1 MNKKW
6 DIYETK
12 IWELGNKEPF
22 IRMSDKSMAQV
33 TKAVITC
40 EAQIID
46 TYCGEKRSGLPEFL
60 YSNRNCCVV
69 FLIKLPIGA
78 EEDFERLS
86 GFKLSEPIKV
96 HLNQG

>member
-6 DIYETK
+6 DRCQIK
-12 IWELGNKEPF
+12 FWDLGEQDPF
-22 IRMSDKSMAQV
+22 IRMSDKNLSNILR
-33 TKAVITC
+33 AVITC
-40 EAQIID
+40 EAEVTD
-46 TYCGEKRSGLPEFL
+46 TYCGEKRSGVPEFL

-69 FLIKLPIGA
+69 LKIKLPIGA

-96 HLNQG
+96 HLN